1 LSLSDFFNSLAAS
14 SLERVSVTRT
24 TEDATE
30 TCSNEEK

>member
-1 LSLSDFFNSLAAS
+1 MSDFFNSLAAS

-30 TCSNEEK
+30 TYLDGEK